1 MTTTL
6 DLSRS
11 RDAAPSQA
19 RRPNLTGLTRPA
31 LAAALTG
38 AGLVPPEKAKMRA
51 SQLWRWMHHYG
62 LTDFAQMTDVAK
74 ELRAALAEAFD
85 LSRPEVVE
93 RQVSVDGTRKW
104 LIRMAPGVEVETVY
118 IPDVGRSGALCVSSQ
133 VGCTLNCTF
142 CHTGTQ
148 PLVRN
153 LTAAEIVAQVQVAR
167 DELGE
172 WPSPKEDRR
181 LSNIVFMGMGEPL
194 YNLDS
199 VADAID
205 IIADHEGIA
214 ISRRRITVS
223 TSGVVPEL
231 KALGER
237 TQAML
242 AISLHATNDVL
253 RDELVPL
260 NRKYPIA
267 ELMAGIRAYP
277 GLGNA
282 RRVTFEYVMLKGV
295 NDSPAEAR
303 ALVKLLA
310 GIPAKINL
318 IPFNPWPGSPYACS
332 DWGTIEA
339 FAAVLNRSGYAS
351 PIRTP
356 RGRDIL
362 AACGQLKSESEK
374 ERASVRRARE
384 RATALQKTP
393 EAAPASG
400 NEP

>member
-1 MTTTL
+1 VIALGVTL
-6 DLSRS
+6 DLSRAPA
-11 RDAAPSQA
+11 RAAA
-19 RRPNLTGLTRPA
+19 KPNLSGLTRAELATA
-31 LAAALTG
+31 LAAAE
-38 AGLVPPEKAKMRA
+38 VVRPEKARMRA
-51 SQLWRWMHHYG
+51 SQLWRWIHHYG
-62 LTDFAQMTDVAK
+62 VTDFGAMTDVAK
-74 ELRAALAEAFD
+74 EMRASLAEAFTIA
-85 LSRPEVVE
+85 RPQIVE
-93 RQVSVDGTRKW
+93 RQVSKDGTRKW
-104 LIRMAPGVEVETVY
+104 LIRTAPGIEIETVY
-118 IPDVGRSGALCVSSQ
+118 IPDVGRAGALCVSSQ

-148 PLVRN
+148 ALVRN

-167 DELGE
+167 DDLGE

-194 YNLDS
+194 YNLDN
-199 VADAID
+199 VAAAID
-205 IIADHEGIA
+205 IIADNEGIA

-242 AISLHATNDVL
+242 AISLHATNDEL
-253 RDELVPL
+253 REQLVPL

-277 GLGNA
+277 GLANA
-282 RRVTFEYVMLKGV
+282 KRVTFEYVMLKGV
-295 NDSPAEAR
+295 NDSPGEAK
-303 ALVKLLA
+303 ALVQLLK

-318 IPFNPWPGSPYACS
+318 IPFNPWPGSPYECS
-332 DWGTIEA
+332 DWGTIEV
-339 FAAVLNRSGYAS
+339 FAAILNRGGYAS

-374 ERASVRRARE
+374 VRASARRKAERAGN
-384 RATALQKTP
+384 
-393 EAAPASG
+393 AAG
-400 NEP
+400 

>member
-11 RDAAPSQA
+11 RDAAASPA

-31 LAAALTG
+31 LAAALTE
-38 AGLVPPEKAKMRA
+38 AGLVPPGKAKMRA
-51 SQLWRWMHHYG
+51 TQLWRWMHHYG
-62 LTDFAQMTDVAK
+62 ITDFDRMTDVAK
-74 ELRAALAEAFD
+74 ELRAALAGAFD

-205 IIADHEGIA
+205 IIADNEGIA

-223 TSGVVPEL
+223 TSGVVPQL

-242 AISLHATNDVL
+242 AISLHATNDPL
-253 RDELVPL
+253 RDELVPI

-267 ELMAGIRAYP
+267 ELMDGIRAYP

-303 ALVKLLA
+303 ALVQLLA
-310 GIPAKINL
+310 GVPAKINL

-332 DWGTIEA
+332 DWGAIEA
-339 FAAVLNRSGYAS
+339 FAAILNRAGYAS

-384 RATALQKTP
+384 RAATESP
-393 EAAPASG
+393 PASTSSCG
-400 NEP
+400 